1 MADSN
6 VQLHW
11 TDEQWNKVRQVVYE
25 EARRARVAGNFL
37 PLYGPLEPDARYVS
51 EEKIAYRRV
60 QMDGRK
66 RNVVLVNDSTT
77 LRLSTLE
84 VKVYLRGAQVADPEL
99 TSALVA
105 FRRAANLLARLE
117 DEIVFNGQPGPSKG
131 PQRGSESSGTDH
143 ESEKHRMPDDP
154 SEDKGDEDE
163 GDETEDD
170 KPWQVRG
177 GQRTDGLLLAGR
189 KNPSAT
195 ASRYTPASEGTEAGE
210 ALVRAVSA
218 AIGALEDNHH
228 LGPFACVL
236 DQVYFNVAQTP
247 DKGSLVLPQDR
258 ILPFLG
264 GGALLRTSVLPPET
278 GLVIALSG
286 APIDLVVATDISV
299 NFLQVTVDPWF
310 VFRVYEKIVLRIK
323 QPQAI
328 APISIPSADGTA
340 KSRVPPKTGTTTDPT
355 PPPAARTK
363 SDVSAAFSL
372 PKDSEPPADDTSGK
386 SGLHAVPE
394 PSTSETKAAGGHSGL
409 GLDLMTGG

>member
-25 EARRARVAGNFL
+25 EARKARVAGNFL

-60 QMDGRK
+60 QMGER
-66 RNVVLVNDSTT
+66 RRRVVLVNDSTT

-99 TSALVA
+99 TSALIA

-143 ESEKHRMPDDP
+143 EAEKHGTPDDK
-154 SEDKGDEDE
+154 SEDQGDEDE

-177 GQRTDGLLLAGR
+177 GQRTDGLLFAGR

-195 ASRYTPASEGTEAGE
+195 AGRYAPASEGTEPGE

-218 AIGALEDNHH
+218 AIGDLEDKHH

-236 DQVYFNVAQTP
+236 DQVYFNVAQAP

-328 APISIPSADGTA
+328 APISIPPVDGIGS
-340 KSRVPPKTGTTTDPT
+340 SRVPPKTGTTTNPMSLTATRSTDL
-355 PPPAARTK
+355 
-363 SDVSAAFSL
+363 SAASSQ
-372 PKDSEPPADDTSGK
+372 PKDSDPPADDTSGK
-386 SGLHAVPE
+386 CSLRAVPE
-394 PSTSETKAAGGHSGL
+394 PSRSETKVPGGHSGL